1 MRVLTKW
8 IICCGA
14 IFLAQAVF
22 PQSAHIYGEIITVV
36 GAGTVLWLINLFI
49 RPIAQLLSI
58 VFTLI
63 TFGLFSIVVNTGMV
77 CLADTL
83 VPGIRFDS
91 FWICLFIALVI
102 SAGNMLL
109 TPRYEK

>member
-22 PQSAHIYGEIITVV
+22 PQSANIYGEIINRS
-36 GAGTVLWLINLFI
+36 GRGTVLWLINLFI

-63 TFGLFSIVVNTGMV
+63 NLRLFSIVVNTGMV
-77 CLADTL
+77 CLAEH
-83 VPGIRFDS
+83 VGS
-91 FWICLFIALVI
+91 
-102 SAGNMLL
+102 G
-109 TPRYEK
+109 